1 MNRIKKLIPM
11 NLVLV
16 FFMTFL
22 ASSAKAAQYE
32 IKFSVLA
39 PEGSTWV
46 NVMREMDKELQTTSG
61 GRLAFKIYA
70 GGVSGD
76 EKDVIRKMRIGQIH
90 AAGFTGAGLGEIV
103 PSIRVL
109 ELPMLFKNY
118 QEVDYVKSKVQ
129 KEFESQFDQKGYV
142 LLGWAEAGFVN
153 IFSNKPIKAKADMAG
168 TKWWAWE
175 GDPLVRA
182 LYGALGIVPI
192 PLALP
197 DVLTS
202 LQTNL
207 IDAVYGPPLGVIALQ
222 WFTKTKYMTD
232 LPLANSTGALVM
244 SKAEFLKLPP
254 DLQALLKK
262 TAEKYCNQL
271 VQETRQENVK
281 SVETLKKNG
290 IQVVTVAP
298 NDKEELEKT
307 AVSVRPQLVGKLY
320 SQELLN
326 RVQGLVDEYRKTH
339 ASN

>member
-1 MNRIKKLIPM
+1 MKRLFSAAFLI
-11 NLVLV
+11 
-16 FFMTFL
+16 FL
-22 ASSAKAAQYE
+22 AALSSSAKAAPQE

-46 NVMREMDKELQTTSG
+46 NIMKEMDKELQTASG

-76 EKDVIRKMRIGQIH
+76 EKDVLRKMRINQIH
-90 AAGFTGAGLGEIV
+90 AAGLTGVGLGEIV
-103 PSIRVL
+103 PSVRVL
-109 ELPMLFKNY
+109 ELPLLFKNY
-118 QEVDYVKSKVQ
+118 QEADYVKSKIQ
-129 KEFESQFDQKGYV
+129 KDFEAQFEQKGFV

-153 IFSNKPIKAKADMAG
+153 IFSNKPIKSKADMSG

-175 GDPLVRA
+175 GDPLVKA
-182 LYGALGIVPI
+182 MYDSLGIVPI

-232 LPLANSTGALVM
+232 LNLANSTGAMIM
-244 SKAEFLKLPP
+244 SKAEFSKLAP
-254 DLQALLKK
+254 DLQSLLKS
-262 TAEKYCNQL
+262 TAEKYSNKLIQAI
-271 VQETRQENVK
+271 RQDNAR

-298 NDKEELEKT
+298 ADQAELEK
-307 AVSVRPQLVGKLY
+307 AALEVRPKLVSKLY
-320 SQELLN
+320 SQDLLN
-326 RVQGLVDEYRKTH
+326 RVQSLVDEYRKTH

>member
-1 MNRIKKLIPM
+1 MKRLKKSALIA
-11 NLVLV
+11 
-16 FFMTFL
+16 
-22 ASSAKAAQYE
+22 ASLLMSLFALKTQAAEHE

-46 NVMREMDKELQTTSG
+46 NMMKEMDKELQTASG
-61 GRLAFKIYA
+61 GKLAFKIYA

-90 AAGFTGAGLGEIV
+90 AAGLTGVGLGDIV
-103 PSIRVL
+103 PSVRVL

-118 QEVDYVKSKVQ
+118 QESDYVKSKLQ
-129 KEFESQFDQKGYV
+129 KEFETQFDQKGYV

-153 IFSNKPIKAKADMAG
+153 IFSNKPIKSKADMAG

-175 GDPLVRA
+175 GDPLVKA
-182 LYGALGIVPI
+182 MYETLGIVPT

-232 LPLANSTGALVM
+232 LNLANSTGALVM
-244 SKAEFLKLPP
+244 SKAEFAKLPP
-254 DLQALLKK
+254 DLQALLKT
-262 TAEKYCNQL
+262 TAAKYSGKLIQAI
-271 VQETRQENVK
+271 RQDNAR
-281 SVETLKKNG
+281 SVDTLKKNG
-290 IQVVTVAP
+290 IQMVPVAP
-298 NDKEELEKT
+298 ADKAELEKI
-307 AVSVRPQLVGKLY
+307 SLEVRPKLVGKLY
-320 SQELLN
+320 SQDLLN
-326 RVQGLVDEYRKTH
+326 RVQGYIDEFRKSH

>member
-1 MNRIKKLIPM
+1 MKRSLITAAA
-11 NLVLV
+11 LV
-16 FFMTFL
+16 FL
-22 ASSAKAAQYE
+22 AAFSSQSHAAPQE
-32 IKFSVLA
+32 IKFSILA

-46 NVMREMDKELQTTSG
+46 NVMKEMDKELQTASG

-76 EKDVIRKMRIGQIH
+76 ERDVIRKMRINQIH
-90 AAGFTGAGLGEIV
+90 AAGLTGVGLGDIV
-103 PSIRVL
+103 PAVRVL

-118 QEVDYVKSKVQ
+118 QEADYVKSKLQ
-129 KEFESQFDQKGYV
+129 KEFETQFEQKGYV
-142 LLGWAEAGFVN
+142 LLGWSEAGFVN
-153 IFSNKPIKAKADMAG
+153 IFSNKPIKSKADMSG

-175 GDPLVRA
+175 GDPLVKA
-182 LYGALGIVPI
+182 MYDSLGIVPI

-232 LPLANSTGALVM
+232 LNLANSTGAMIM
-244 SKAEFLKLPP
+244 SKVEFSKLPP
-254 DLQALLKK
+254 DLQSLLKT
-262 TAEKYCNQL
+262 TADKYGNKLIQSI
-271 VQETRQENVK
+271 RQDNAR

-290 IQVVTVAP
+290 IQVVAVSPA
-298 NDKEELEKT
+298 DQAELEK
-307 AVSVRPQLVGKLY
+307 AALDVRPKLVSKLY

-326 RVQGLVDEYRKTH
+326 RVQSLVEEYRKTH
-339 ASN
+339 AAN

>member
-1 MNRIKKLIPM
+1 MKYSKKIIRVALAA
-11 NLVLV
+11 
-16 FFMTFL
+16 FFGL
-22 ASSAKAAQYE
+22 AAVKAQAAAQE
-32 IKFSVLA
+32 IKLSVLA

-46 NVMREMDKELQTTSG
+46 NVMKEMDKELQTASG
-61 GRLAFKIYA
+61 GKLAFKIYA

-90 AAGFTGAGLGEIV
+90 AAGLTGVGLGDIV
-103 PSIRVL
+103 PSVRIL

-118 QEVDYVKSKVQ
+118 QEADYVKSKLQ
-129 KEFESQFDQKGYV
+129 KDFETQFDQKGYV

-153 IFSNKPIKAKADMAG
+153 IFSNKPIKSKADMAG

-175 GDPLVRA
+175 GDPMVKVM
-182 LYGALGIVPI
+182 YENLGIVPT

-232 LPLANSTGALVM
+232 LNLANSTGALIM
-244 SKAEFLKLPP
+244 TKGEFAKLAP
-254 DLQALLKK
+254 DLQNTLKT
-262 TAEKYCNQL
+262 TAAKYSDKLIKAIRTDNA
-271 VQETRQENVK
+271 K
-281 SVETLKKNG
+281 SIETLKKNG
-290 IQVVTVAP
+290 IQVVAVEPA
-298 NDKEELEKT
+298 NKAELEK
-307 AVSVRPQLVGKLY
+307 SSLEVRPKLVGKLY
-320 SQELLN
+320 SQDLLN
-326 RVQGLVDEYRKTH
+326 KVQGFIDEYRKTH